1 MKPQA
6 VVFDLDGTL
15 LDSIEDLAGSMNRIL
30 ESQGFPVHPVR
41 SYLHFIGDGASMLA
55 QRALPEQERSV
66 TQIDSLHSAFEL
78 DYRKNWKHHTGLYP
92 GIVDMLD
99 LLTDRVSKL
108 AVLSNKPHEFTLLNA
123 EHFLSQWHFEVI
135 FGQRLEV
142 PKKPDP
148 TGVFEIAEQMKI
160 YPRQI
165 LFIGDSGV
173 DMQTARSAGCYA
185 VGATWG
191 FRPREEL
198 LDAGAHSLIS
208 HPVELLSLFDTLE
221 L

>member
-15 LDSIEDLAGSMNRIL
+15 LDSIEDLAGSMNRVL

-66 TQIDSLHSAFEL
+66 TQIDSLHAAFEL
-78 DYRKNWKHHTGLYP
+78 DYRKNWNHHTGLYP
-92 GIVDMLD
+92 GIADMLN
-99 LLTDRVSKL
+99 LLTDRGSKL

-123 EHFLSQWHFEVI
+123 EHFLSQWHFEAV
-135 FGQRLEV
+135 FGQRREV

-148 TGVFEIAEQMKI
+148 ASVFEIAEQMKI
-160 YPRQI
+160 YPQHI

-173 DMQTARSAGCYA
+173 DMRTARSAGCYA

-191 FRPREEL
+191 FRPRKEL

-208 HPVELLSLFDTLE
+208 HPVELLSLLDSLE